1 MRALRSIP
9 LLVMSALVA
18 SSASGVASAST
29 TVLAAD
35 EVVEGVRLPAGTVLH
50 WSDMPSARQDRGEG
64 ARPLLRKAVPPM
76 AISAWGLPI
85 AAGEELVL
93 GSFVSLVLARD
104 AVVEGLP
111 VEGGTV
117 VEFERRR
124 GPGDDQPA
132 AIKVLRGCT
141 LRRATTVQ
149 GVAFPGG
156 TAVDFS
162 PEGQLLRARLLDDD
176 ELLGLPVSSAADVEF
191 HPGGRLASLRL
202 TEPAAVGGWTCLPD
216 AEVRVHPTGQ
226 LASCLFAEGQEVSGM
241 QPAADLPVAFHEGGG
256 VAGLQLAESTWRDG
270 LMLWRGAVLRFHPN
284 GRLRRVEA
292 GPFDAT
298 REGPPTIRGIPLVE
312 SGNKAGDGAW
322 FRPDGSLERVVT
334 GAAFEYDGL
343 PLAGGTEPVLFAP
356 SGRLR
361 SGRLAREVVVAGRP
375 YPRGTNVRRL
385 RRSVEE

>member
-1 MRALRSIP
+1 V
-9 LLVMSALVA
+9 LLATLV
-18 SSASGVASAST
+18 SSLAGVARGST
-29 TVLAAD
+29 TVLASD

-50 WSDMPSARQDRGEG
+50 WSDAPSARPERGEG
-64 ARPLLRKAVPPM
+64 ARPPQLRKAVPP
-76 AISAWGLPI
+76 AALTAWGLPI

-202 TEPAAVGGWTCLPD
+202 TEPAVVGGWRCLPE

-226 LASCLFAEGQEVSGM
+226 LASCVFADGQEVSGM
-241 QPAADLPVAFHEGGG
+241 EPGSELPVSFHEGGG
-256 VAGLQLAESTWRDG
+256 VAGLQLAEPTWRDG

-298 REGPPTIRGIPLVE
+298 REGPPSI
-312 SGNKAGDGAW
+312 GASRW
-322 FRPDGSLERVVT
+322 WSRATRPVTAPGSVRM
-334 GAAFEYDGL
+334 
-343 PLAGGTEPVLFAP
+343 
-356 SGRLR
+356 
-361 SGRLAREVVVAGRP
+361 ARWSAW
-375 YPRGTNVRRL
+375 
-385 RRSVEE
+385 